1 MAMIKCPE
9 CGKEISDKSEMCVG
23 CGYLLKQNLRQKEK
37 RKTKKAPIIIICIV
51 IFLIAMV
58 IGSYCYVMYMNDWDF
73 DEVSNTI
80 VNKNYSCILG
90 HDWQEATCTTAKK
103 CLVCG
108 YMIGNPLGHTW
119 REATCTEP
127 KTCTTCWI
135 TEGKALGHSTRMGTC
150 TRCNNVISELDE
162 EWTKIVNDIQDDV
175 FPELTD
181 AALNLQYA
189 SIYSGITKVNYVINS
204 IECCRNASE
213 KIDDI
218 YNYAKKYKEFSTMS
232 DYLKKAKESI
242 PIYPNG
248 GTVSESNCGTYAQ
261 EIVDGCKKALD
272 YLQKAAEYN
281 FK

>member
-58 IGSYCYVMYMNDWDF
+58 IGSCCYVLYMNDWDF

-90 HDWQEATCTTAKK
+90 HDWQEATCTTSKK

-108 YMIGNPLGHTW
+108 YMIGNPLGHIW
-119 REATCTEP
+119 RQATCTEP

-135 TEGKALGHSTRMGTC
+135 TEGNALGHSTRMGTC
-150 TRCNNVISELDE
+150 NKCGEKILELEDE
-162 EWTKIVNDIQDDV
+162 LVKILTDIQDKV
-175 FPELTD
+175 MTELED
-181 AALNLQYA
+181 AALDLNYA
-189 SIYSGITKVNYVINS
+189 SIFSGTTRFQYVINS
-204 IECCRNASE
+204 IECCRNAYNE
-213 KIDDI
+213 LDDI
-218 YNYAKKYKEFSTMS
+218 YTYAKKYKEFATIAAYISNAKISIKTYS
-232 DYLKKAKESI
+232 DGITVDNSNCGTVAQEISDGCKKSLDYLKK
-242 PIYPNG
+242 
-248 GTVSESNCGTYAQ
+248 V
-261 EIVDGCKKALD
+261 V
-272 YLQKAAEYN
+272 EYE